1 MDPSKRAKLLEAA
14 ITSTRAA
21 RKQGYNVTPELL
33 IKGTEDPKVQITN
46 DSNGSIECKFTYVK
60 KKDAW
65 VVVSEKESW
74 TLRGKLSQR
83 LAF

>member
-14 ITSTRAA
+14 ITST
-21 RKQGYNVTPELL
+21 KQGYNVTRELL

-46 DSNGSIECKFTYVK
+46 DSSGSIECKFTYVK
-60 KKDAW
+60 KKNAW
-65 VVVSEKESW
+65 VVVSEKVSC